1 MADFFSGK
9 NDLKTDSLTGLYDRK
24 VVVDYASYLIS
35 KNIPFSL
42 ALVDIDNFKNVNDNY
57 GHTAGDKII
66 RSIAKK
72 LKDNID
78 EKGVVGRFGGDEFI
92 FVIKNV
98 TAYDEIWKFCRELF
112 KKIDGV
118 TLEGLPGCY
127 ITCTTGLSRFPLD
140 GNSYDDLIEKTD
152 KALYRGKQKGRSCF
166 IIYLDSKH
174 KDIVLHTDN
183 DKTASPMQRITT
195 MYKLLNMQTD
205 LKNGILTVLN
215 NFSSTMMID
224 HLALQSKD
232 KLLFSIVH
240 PLSQHKIFS
249 FINNELF
256 KIGLSNT
263 NGIFYI
269 NERQQLNA
277 LKQETLLAVF
287 NNQEIKSAAY
297 AVIKYNDHVYGY
309 LRADTTNHARIWQN
323 NDLEL
328 LVTAANAIATALHY
342 QNLELDD
349 LE

>member
-1 MADFFSGK
+1 MRDFLDTGK
-9 NDLKTDSLTGLYDRK
+9 QLKTDSLTGLYDRQ
-24 VVVDYASYLIS
+24 VIIEYANNLI
-35 KNIPFSL
+35 KENVPFSL

-66 RSIAKK
+66 CSIAKK
-72 LKDNID
+72 LKDNIA

-92 FVIKNV
+92 FVVKNI
-98 TAYDEIWKFCRELF
+98 TEYDKIWKFCRELF
-112 KKIDGV
+112 KKIDGL

-140 GNSYDDLIEKTD
+140 GNSYDVLMEKTD

-183 DKTASPMQRITT
+183 DKTANPMQRITT
-195 MYKLLNMQTD
+195 MYKLLNMQSN
-205 LKNGILTVLN
+205 LKDGILAVLN
-215 NFSSTMMID
+215 NFSSTMMVD
-224 HLALQSKD
+224 HLSLQSKD

-240 PLSQHKIFS
+240 PLSQHKDFS
-249 FINNELF
+249 FISNELF

-269 NERQQLNA
+269 NERQQLKA
-277 LKQETLLAVF
+277 LKQEKLLKTF
-287 NNQEIKSAAY
+287 NSQEIKSAAY
-297 AVIKYNDHVYGY
+297 AVIKYNDYVYGY

-323 NDLEL
+323 DDLEL